1 MRVVVV
7 GDVAHVVV
15 EGPLAL
21 ADLAV
26 RDDDEPDPHPFTL
39 FLGGRG
45 AVFSPYDHR
54 HETDLAVGDP
64 AEFVLEVA
72 RRDDGRLAEF
82 ADLAHFTLTMTV
94 ESLFTLVPATGTV
107 ETPVVHADVP
117 APGPRVEK

>member
-1 MRVVVV
+1 M
-7 GDVAHVVV
+7 G
-15 EGPLAL
+15 LAQ
-21 ADLAV
+21 AV
-26 RDDDEPDPHPFTL
+26 DDPHRHMYSRAPDEPDPHPFTL
-39 FLGGRG
+39 FLGGRR
-45 AVFSPYDHR
+45 AVFSPHDHR
-54 HETDLAVGDP
+54 DETDLAVGDP